1 MSLKGKVAMVTG
13 SAIGIGKAIALV
25 LAEKGADIAINDV
38 DLTEAQKTAEDVR
51 SKGVRCE
58 VFQFDAGDY
67 EQVEEG
73 FMKAVEA
80 LGPIDILV
88 NNAAWTTN
96 QDIIEKLTIDRWD
109 KEIRINLSGP
119 FYCLKQVF
127 PGMCER
133 KWGRI
138 VSISS
143 VAGLMGG
150 LGQIGYSSSKTG
162 LIGFTKT
169 IALEGAAHNVTA
181 NLVAP
186 GVIGTKSYFTVP
198 EKMRIRIEKAHAM
211 RRHGDPEDIAHAVAY
226 FASEEA
232 KYTTGQVLIVG
243 GGVDLFVF

>member
-1 MSLKGKVAMVTG
+1 MSLEGRVAMITG
-13 SAIGIGKAIALV
+13 GAKGIGKATALV
-25 LAEKGADIAINDV
+25 LAEKGADIAINDL
-38 DLTEAQKTAEDVR
+38 DLEEAQKTTEEIR
-51 SKGVRCE
+51 SKGVKCE
-58 VFQFDAGDY
+58 AFKFDAGDY

-73 FMKAVEA
+73 FKKAVEG
-80 LGPIDILV
+80 LGPIDILI

-96 QDIIEKLTIDRWD
+96 QDIIEKLTPDRWD
-109 KEIRINLSGP
+109 KEIRINLCGP
-119 FYCLKQVF
+119 FYCLKQIF
-127 PGMCER
+127 TGMCER

-138 VSISS
+138 VSVAS

-150 LGQIGYSSSKTG
+150 FGQIGYSSSKTG

-169 IALEGAAHNVTA
+169 IALEGAAHNITA

-186 GVIGTKSYFTVP
+186 GVVGTESYLAVP
-198 EKMRIRIEKAHAM
+198 EKMRSRIERVHAM
-211 RRHGDPEDIAHAVAY
+211 RKHGEPNDIAHAISY

>member
-1 MSLKGKVAMVTG
+1 MSLEGRVAMVTG
-13 SAIGIGKAIALV
+13 GAKGIGKATALV
-25 LAEKGADIAINDV
+25 LAEKGADIAINDL
-38 DLTEAQKTAEDVR
+38 DLTEAQKTAEEIR
-51 SKGVRCE
+51 SKGVKCE
-58 VFQFDAGDY
+58 AFQFDAGDY
-67 EQVEEG
+67 VQVEEG
-73 FMKAVEA
+73 FKKAVEG
-80 LGPIDILV
+80 LGPIDILI

-96 QDIIEKLTIDRWD
+96 QDIIEKLTPDRWD
-109 KEIRINLSGP
+109 REIRINLCGP

-127 PGMCER
+127 TGMCER

-138 VSISS
+138 VSVAS

-150 LGQIGYSSSKTG
+150 FGQIGYSSSKTG

-169 IALEGAAHNVTA
+169 IALEGAAHNITA

-186 GVIGTKSYFTVP
+186 GVVGTESYFAVP
-198 EKMRIRIEKAHAM
+198 EKMRSRIERVHAM
-211 RRHGDPEDIAHAVAY
+211 RRHGEPNDIAYAIGY